1 MDKVKALAGWLRNKW
16 WLLLILLVI
25 GGGIFWWLQSRQ
37 AQVAQINLVN
47 PEYRDITKTTIFSGR
62 VDAHERVGL
71 RFAGVGKLAYI
82 GAKQGDMV
90 KRGQTIASLDQ
101 RTVQKQLDKAL
112 SAYQTERWV
121 FEEEQSARPDII
133 ADESLQRQ
141 ADLDQ
146 FSLNRSVLDVELQ
159 YLSFDNYRISAPFD
173 GILVSAPIEVTGV
186 TTGATDAW
194 EILNPDTL
202 YFKTWVDEV
211 DIEQV
216 SIGQAATIV
225 LDAYPDREYLGQ
237 VSRIDYQTMDTVEGS
252 VFAVEVAFTQ
262 PVSIEETRV
271 GMNGEARLL
280 EAEKR
285 QVLSVPI
292 EAIISRE
299 GQSFVEVMSN
309 NERQEKAVSL
319 GLENDDYAEI
329 LEGLTEDDQV
339 ILP

>member
-1 MDKVKALAGWLRNKW
+1 MDKVKAIAKWLKNKW
-16 WLLLILLVI
+16 WIVLIVLVV
-25 GGGIFWWLQSRQ
+25 GGVIYWQWQSRQ
-37 AQVAQINLVN
+37 AQTAQVDLIN
-47 PEYRDITKTTIFSGR
+47 PEYRDIVKTTVFSGR
-62 VDAHERVGL
+62 VDARERVGL
-71 RFAGVGKLAYI
+71 RFAGVGKLSYI
-82 GAKQGDMV
+82 GAKQGDFV

-112 SAYQTERWV
+112 SMYQTERWA
-121 FEEEQSARPDII
+121 FEEEQAARPDII
-133 ADESLQRQ
+133 ADETLQRE

-194 EILNPDTL
+194 EIINPDTL

-211 DIEQV
+211 DFEKV
-216 SIGQAATIV
+216 KVGQPATIV

-237 VSRIDYQTMDTVEGS
+237 VAEIDYQTMDTIEGS
-252 VFAVEVAFTQ
+252 VFAVKVVFAQ
-262 PVSIEETRV
+262 PVSIEEARV

-280 EAEKR
+280 SAEKR
-285 QVLSVPI
+285 HVLSVPI
-292 EAIISRE
+292 ETLISRE
-299 GQSFVEVMSN
+299 GQSYVEVMVN
-309 NERQEKAVSL
+309 NQRQEKAVTL

-329 LEGLTEDDQV
+329 LEGLSEDDQV